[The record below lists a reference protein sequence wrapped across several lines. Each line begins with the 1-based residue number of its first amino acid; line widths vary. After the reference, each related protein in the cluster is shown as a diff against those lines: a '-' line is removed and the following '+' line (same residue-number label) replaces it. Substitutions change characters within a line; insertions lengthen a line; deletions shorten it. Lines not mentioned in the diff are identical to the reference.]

1 MKTIYL
7 FLALLFCAGYV
18 MAQEEEVVYHDS
30 DEEFKTLFGG
40 KEVGGYGGIGLG
52 YTKINDKHAMVFD
65 ARGGV
70 ILGHSLVLGFGG
82 AGFINSYEYDPALN
96 KDVSLVGGYGG
107 LFVEPILFPKSR
119 VHLSFPVLFGIGGAA
134 YTTFEKEN
142 DNDYQQDN
150 TIEETSMF
158 LVIEPSVELE
168 FNMTRFMRL
177 AGFVSYRFTND
188 LEIEN
193 VQKDA
198 LVNYTVGV
206 RFKFGK
212 F

>member
-1 MKTIYL
+1 MKKIYL
-7 FLALLFCAGYV
+7 LLALLFCAGYII
-18 MAQEEEVVYHDS
+18 AQDEEVYYHDS
-30 DEEFKTLFGG
+30 DDEFKTLFGD
-40 KEVGGYGGIGLG
+40 KEFGGYGGFGLG
-52 YTKINDKHAMVFD
+52 YSKIDDKHALIFD

-70 ILGHSLVLGFGG
+70 LLGHSLALGLGG

-134 YTTFEKEN
+134 YTTFVA
-142 DNDYQQDN
+142 DDSDYQQDN

-158 LVIEPSVELE
+158 LIIEPAAELE
-168 FNMTRFMRL
+168 FNITKFMRL
-177 AGFVSYRFTND
+177 AAFVSYRFTND
-188 LEIEN
+188 LEIES
-193 VQKDA
+193 VMKDA

>member
-1 MKTIYL
+1 MKKIY
-7 FLALLFCAGYV
+7 FLLAILFCAGIV
-18 MAQEEEVVYHDS
+18 MAQDEEVYYHDS
-30 DEEFKTLFGG
+30 DDDFKTIFGD
-40 KEVGGYGGIGLG
+40 KEFGGYGGIGLG
-52 YTKINDKHAMVFD
+52 YTKINDKHAVVFD

-70 ILGHSLVLGFGG
+70 IIGHSLALGLGG
-82 AGFINSYEYDPALN
+82 GGFINNYEYDVSLN

-119 VHLSFPVLFGIGGAA
+119 VHLSFPVLFGVGGAA
-134 YTTFEKEN
+134 QTTFVK
-142 DNDYQQDN
+142 DDTDYQQEN

-168 FNMTRFMRL
+168 FNITRFMRL
-177 AGFVSYRFTND
+177 AAFCSYRFTND

-193 VQKDA
+193 VAPDA

-206 RFKFGK
+206 RFKFGQ

>member
-1 MKTIYL
+1 MLI
-7 FLALLFCAGYV
+7 
-18 MAQEEEVVYHDS
+18 MAQDEEAVYHDS
-30 DEEFKTLFGG
+30 DKEFRTLFGD
-40 KEVGGYGGIGLG
+40 KEIGGYGGFGIG
-52 YTKINDKHAMVFD
+52 YSKINDKDAIIFD

-70 ILGHSLVLGFGG
+70 ILGHSIVLGLGG
-82 AGFINSYEYDPALN
+82 AGFINSYEYNQALN

-107 LFVEPILFPKSR
+107 LFVEPIVFPNSR
-119 VHLSFPVLFGIGGAA
+119 VHLSFPIFFGFGAAA
-134 YTTFEKEN
+134 YTTFVK
-142 DNDYQQDN
+142 NDYNYQQEN

-158 LVIEPSVELE
+158 LIFEPAAELE
-168 FNMTRFMRL
+168 FNLTRYMRMS
-177 AGFVSYRFTND
+177 GFFSYRFTSD

-193 VQKDA
+193 VLPDA